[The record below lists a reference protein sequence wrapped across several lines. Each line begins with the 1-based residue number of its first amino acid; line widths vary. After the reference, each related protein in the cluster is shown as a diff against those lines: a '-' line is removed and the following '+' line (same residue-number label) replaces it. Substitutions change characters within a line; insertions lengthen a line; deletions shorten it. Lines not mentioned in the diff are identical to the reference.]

1 MIRVDFAALAALN
14 REAVDELDEI
24 VARAFRREEEA
35 KRREEEKLAKKKKR
49 QRRYSSSSS

>member
-1 MIRVDFAALAALN
+1 MIKVDYAALAALN
-14 REAVDELDEI
+14 TEPVEELDELI
-24 VARAFRREEEA
+24 ARAFRREEEA